1 MRIALVSDTHGQIHA
16 VQRALTAGDAIDLL
30 LHAGDHYADG
40 LKLGQ
45 TLRVNVKAVTGNC
58 DLMVAGPEE
67 EIFRARDRR
76 ILLTHGHQFRVKR
89 TCHPLIRRA
98 VELAVDV
105 VVFGHTHLPTIFEE
119 QGILFVNPGSPT
131 RSSAADGRHTFAI
144 LTLKPVPRA
153 TIVPLEPHPRGENP
167 TKLPRTAH

>member
-1 MRIALVSDTHGQIHA
+1 MRIALVSDTHGQIQA
-16 VQRALTAGDAIDLL
+16 VQQALATGDAIDLL

-45 TLRVNVKAVTGNC
+45 NLRVNVKAVTGNC

-76 ILLTHGHQFRVKR
+76 ILVTHGHQFRVKR
-89 TCHPLIRRA
+89 TYHPLVRRA

-119 QGILFVNPGSPT
+119 QGILFINPGSPT
-131 RSSAADGRHTFAI
+131 RSTAADRRRTFAI
-144 LTLKPVPRA
+144 LTLKPAPRA
-153 TIVPLEPHPRGENP
+153 VIIPLEPQPRGEKP
-167 TKLPRTAH
+167 D